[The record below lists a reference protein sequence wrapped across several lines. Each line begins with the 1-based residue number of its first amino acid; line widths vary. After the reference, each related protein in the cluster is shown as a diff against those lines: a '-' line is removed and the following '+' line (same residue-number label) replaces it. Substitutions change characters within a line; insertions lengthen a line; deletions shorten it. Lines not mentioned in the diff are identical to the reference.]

1 MTDISITNYREQ
13 LSMLPTLPGVYRYF
27 DAEGTCLYVG
37 KAKDL
42 KRRVSSYFQKNDL
55 SPRIAIMVSK
65 IARMETTV
73 VRTEAE
79 ALLLENNLIKTL
91 APKYNILFRDDK
103 SYPYLKLSASP
114 FPRVS
119 YYRGGV
125 DKKSR
130 FFGPYPNAGAVREA
144 IGILQK
150 VFRLRTC
157 EDAVFANRSRPC
169 LMGQMD
175 RCSCPCVG
183 KITEK
188 EYAADVENAC
198 RFLRGETDD
207 VMQGLRDKMTAASEA
222 WRFEEAAVFRDRI
235 ASLNDVMQQQ
245 AVETTGGDTDADI
258 IAVAITAGVACVN
271 IAMVRGGRHLG
282 DHAVFPD
289 VVRGTGEALAASD
302 VFDAFI
308 SQHYLTSKVP
318 DVVVSQAASDR
329 EATAETLSDLAGRRI
344 AFVAEPQSLRRKW
357 LEMAEQGARIALER
371 HLTETAGEKRRVE
384 DLIRVLDLKL
394 TDEQRTTL
402 TMECFDISHTAGE
415 ATQASCVVFRGLGM
429 DSSRYRRFNI
439 NDVTA
444 GDDYAAMKEVLT
456 RRYSPVARGEA
467 ELPDIVF
474 VDGGRGQVHMA
485 RDVFTEL
492 GLPLSVIVGVAKGEG
507 RKTGLETLVF
517 ADGREPLVLGSESPA
532 LMLVAMIR
540 DEAHRF
546 AITGMRAKR
555 SKTRQTSRLE
565 DIDGIGAKR
574 RQKLLTH
581 FGGLK
586 GVKNAGVEDIAKI
599 DGFSRSLAQ
608 KIYDHLHGVDS
619 GSTD

>member
-130 FFGPYPNAGAVREA
+130 FFGPYPNAGAVKEA

-207 VMQGLRDKMTAASEA
+207 VMQGLRDKMTAASDA

-344 AFVAEPQSLRRKW
+344 VFVSEPQSLRRKW
-357 LEMAEQGARIALER
+357 LEMAEQGAKIALER

-456 RRYSPVARGEA
+456 RCYSPVARGEA

>member
-183 KITEK
+183 KITEE

-207 VMQGLRDKMTAASEA
+207 VMQGLRDKMTAASDA

-344 AFVAEPQSLRRKW
+344 AFVSEPQSLRRKW

-456 RRYSPVARGEA
+456 RRYSSVARGEA

>member
-183 KITEK
+183 KITEE

-207 VMQGLRDKMTAASEA
+207 VMQGLRDKMTAASDA

-344 AFVAEPQSLRRKW
+344 AFVSEPQSLRRKW

-371 HLTETAGEKRRVE
+371 HLTETAGEKRRVK

-456 RRYSPVARGEA
+456 RRYSSVARGEA

-517 ADGREPLVLGSESPA
+517 ADGRETLVLGSESPA

>member
-130 FFGPYPNAGAVREA
+130 FFGPYPNAGAVKEA

-183 KITEK
+183 KVTEE

-207 VMQGLRDKMTAASEA
+207 VMQGLRDKMTAASDA

-318 DVVVSQAASDR
+318 DVVVSQAASNR

-357 LEMAEQGARIALER
+357 LEMAEQGAKIALER

>member
-183 KITEK
+183 KITEE

-344 AFVAEPQSLRRKW
+344 AFVSEPQSLRRKW

-555 SKTRQTSRLE
+555 SKTRQTSCLE

-599 DGFSRSLAQ
+599 NGFSRSLAQ

-619 GSTD
+619 GSTN

>member
-130 FFGPYPNAGAVREA
+130 FFGPYPNAGAVKEA

-207 VMQGLRDKMTAASEA
+207 VMQGLRDKMTAASDA

-318 DVVVSQAASDR
+318 DIVVSQAASDR

-344 AFVAEPQSLRRKW
+344 VFVSEPQSLRRKW
-357 LEMAEQGARIALER
+357 LEMAEQGAKIALER

>member
-130 FFGPYPNAGAVREA
+130 FFGPYPNAGAVKEA

-183 KITEK
+183 KVTEE

-207 VMQGLRDKMTAASEA
+207 VMQGLRDKMTAASDA

-245 AVETTGGDTDADI
+245 AVETTGCDTDADI

-357 LEMAEQGARIALER
+357 LEMAEQGAKIALER

-485 RDVFTEL
+485 RDVFAEL

>member
-130 FFGPYPNAGAVREA
+130 FFGPYPNAGAVKEA

-207 VMQGLRDKMTAASEA
+207 VMQGLRDKMTAASDA

-344 AFVAEPQSLRRKW
+344 VFVSEPQSLRRKW

-485 RDVFTEL
+485 RNVFTEL

>member
-130 FFGPYPNAGAVREA
+130 FFGPYPNAGAVKEA

-183 KITEK
+183 KVTEE

-207 VMQGLRDKMTAASEA
+207 VMQGLRDKMTAASDA

-357 LEMAEQGARIALER
+357 LEMAEQGAKIALER

-415 ATQASCVVFRGLGM
+415 ATQASCVVFRGLDM

>member
-73 VRTEAE
+73 VRSEAE

-183 KITEK
+183 KITE
-188 EYAADVENAC
+188 EDYAADVENAC

-245 AVETTGGDTDADI
+245 AVETTGGDTAADI

-344 AFVAEPQSLRRKW
+344 AFVSEPQSLRRKW

-599 DGFSRSLAQ
+599 NGFSRSLAQ

-619 GSTD
+619 GSTN

>member
-183 KITEK
+183 KITE
-188 EYAADVENAC
+188 EDYAADVENAC

-258 IAVAITAGVACVN
+258 IAVAITAGIACVN

-344 AFVAEPQSLRRKW
+344 AFVSEPQSLRRKW

-599 DGFSRSLAQ
+599 NSFSRSLAQ

>member
-183 KITEK
+183 KITEE

-207 VMQGLRDKMTAASEA
+207 VMQGLRDKMTAASDA

-344 AFVAEPQSLRRKW
+344 AFVSEPQSLRRKW

-415 ATQASCVVFRGLGM
+415 ATQASCVVFRGLGV

-456 RRYSPVARGEA
+456 RRYSSVARGEA